1 MRLISIK
8 FKNNTTYFFK
18 ILFLILF
25 SFYISY
31 YYGFKGIIPLDDFV
45 NLNTGYR
52 FYTGDLP
59 FRDYYEVTGP
69 FLSILQGFFFKIF
82 GLSWRAFILN
92 SAIINCL
99 TSLIIFLFFTYFKK

>member
-8 FKNNTTYFFK
+8 LKNNITIY
-18 ILFLILF
+18 LNVLLLALF
-25 SFYISY
+25 SFFINY

-45 NLNTGYR
+45 NLNSGYR

-59 FRDYYEVTGP
+59 FKDYYEVTGP

-82 GLSWRAFILN
+82 GLSWKTFVFN
-92 SAIINCL
+92 SAIFNCL
-99 TSLIIFLFFTYFKK
+99 TSLVIFFVF